1 VLAVCYV
8 NAPVLT
14 AARVHTF
21 RRADIRLASGLWALD
36 IEEALS
42 TNLGLTSCYF
52 AILIS
57 ARIVPGA
64 GEICLCSNYGWLQ
77 GARSRDEADG

>member
-1 VLAVCYV
+1 MHCHGPGALGRVLAVCYV
-8 NAPVLT
+8 NAPVLS

-42 TNLGLTSCYF
+42 TNLGLKLLLRHSD
-52 AILIS
+52 I
-57 ARIVPGA
+57 
-64 GEICLCSNYGWLQ
+64 GEDRAWSW
-77 GARSRDEADG
+77 